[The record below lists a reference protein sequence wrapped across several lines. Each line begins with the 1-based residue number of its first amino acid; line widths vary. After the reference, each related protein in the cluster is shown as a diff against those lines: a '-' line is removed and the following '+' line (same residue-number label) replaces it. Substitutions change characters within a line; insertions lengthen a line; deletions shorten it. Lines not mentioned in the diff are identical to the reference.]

1 MWKNMVE
8 PGRLQMT
15 IWRMRITCWMPK
27 ATNEH
32 SEYVMHIVFPLQ
44 QWLHESSS
52 VLGYSTFFV
61 LFPDRSTLFAT
72 GYVLKLC
79 INLQYC

>member
-1 MWKNMVE
+1 MVE
-8 PGRLQMT
+8 SGKLQMT
-15 IWRMRITCWMPK
+15 IWRMRIACWIPK
-27 ATNEH
+27 VTNEH
-32 SEYVMHIVFPLQ
+32 SEYVIHIVFLLQ
-44 QWLHESSS
+44 QWLQESSS
-52 VLGYSTFFV
+52 TLGYSTLCV

>member
-1 MWKNMVE
+1 MVE

-15 IWRMRITCWMPK
+15 IWRMRITSWIPK
-27 ATNEH
+27 ATNEI
-32 SEYVMHIVFPLQ
+32 SEYVILIIFPLQ

-52 VLGYSTFFV
+52 MLGYSILSL
-61 LFPDRSTLFAT
+61 LFPGRSTLLAA

-79 INLQYC
+79 INLLHC

>member
-1 MWKNMVE
+1 MVE

>member
-1 MWKNMVE
+1 MVE

-15 IWRMRITCWMPK
+15 IWHMRIACWIPK

-32 SEYVMHIVFPLQ
+32 SEYVIRIVFPSQ

-52 VLGYSTFFV
+52 MLGYSKLSVFF
-61 LFPDRSTLFAT
+61 LHRSTLFAI

>member
-1 MWKNMVE
+1 MVE

-15 IWRMRITCWMPK
+15 IWRMRIASWIPK

-32 SEYVMHIVFPLQ
+32 SEYVILIAFPLQ
-44 QWLHESSS
+44 RWLHESSTM
-52 VLGYSTFFV
+52 LGYSTLSL
-61 LFPDRSTLFAT
+61 LFPDRSTLFAA

-79 INLQYC
+79 INLLYC